1 MSSLLTEITPLSEKD
16 CFYIVERHKSEFL
29 FPLHRHRDYELNFI
43 ENGRGVR
50 RVVGDSV
57 EEIGDYELTLVAGE
71 SLVHAWEQGSCTYSD
86 VREITIQFAPEL
98 FSPELLGKNQFSS
111 IRKMLARAEHG
122 LTFSLKTIMKVYSML
137 DILAS
142 QTERFE
148 QFLCFL
154 KILNELSLAED
165 SRVLASSAF
174 AKVEGDVESRRIN
187 KVKQYISEH
196 YNEEVRLEF
205 EQTLGAQDMN
215 AKWLDLIRNSKMLL
229 ANTISGD
236 GQAVAEAISKLRETE
251 YAPTFYNDEQSLR
264 YIIKFAYI
272 ACIGQYMKVEELPSG
287 KGIADVVYL
296 PKHRSSL
303 PALVIELKWNQTA
316 GGAIEQIK
324 ERSYPAILKEY
335 QDEIILVGINYD
347 TKTKE
352 HSCVIQKMI

>member
-71 SLVHAWEQGSCTYSD
+71 SLVHAWEQGSCTYPD

-196 YNEEVRLEF
+196 YNEEVRLDDLSSIAGMSTSAFCRFFKTHTGRTAMDYLIDIRLGNAARLLVDTTAPISEICWQCGF
-205 EQTLGAQDMN
+205 NNLSNFNRIFKAKRGYTPRDFRTLFKKN
-215 AKWLDLIRNSKMLL
+215 R
-229 ANTISGD
+229 
-236 GQAVAEAISKLRETE
+236 V
-251 YAPTFYNDEQSLR
+251 F
-264 YIIKFAYI
+264 
-272 ACIGQYMKVEELPSG
+272 V
-287 KGIADVVYL
+287 
-296 PKHRSSL
+296 
-303 PALVIELKWNQTA
+303 
-316 GGAIEQIK
+316 
-324 ERSYPAILKEY
+324 
-335 QDEIILVGINYD
+335 
-347 TKTKE
+347 
-352 HSCVIQKMI
+352 